1 MRPSRLLGLLDLRLG
16 LDGANLA
23 IGRAGRLD
31 HLPAGYLRMLYRL
44 MLLMLDL
51 LLDAETA
58 LHGQLVFPML
68 MLLLKHA
75 LLLVVQLS
83 SVGLVSAWLG
93 LLDAG
98 IGWRVLDVAR

>member
-1 MRPSRLLGLLDLRLG
+1 
-16 LDGANLA
+16 
-23 IGRAGRLD
+23 
-31 HLPAGYLRMLYRL
+31 
-44 MLLMLDL
+44 MLLLLDL

-58 LHGQLVFPML
+58 LHGQLVLPML

-83 SVGLVSAWLG
+83 SVGLVPAWLR

-98 IGWRVLDVAR
+98 VGWGMLDVSW